1 MNAPQ
6 LIRPWCEVSIKKCVA
21 KLFNASADLLLASL
35 QDNSVDLV
43 VTSPPY
49 CMGMEYEES
58 TSATDFFESH
68 RRILPEVVRVL
79 KPGGSL
85 CWQVGHHVENGVT
98 VPLDALVYLATS
110 ELPELFLRNRI
121 VWTFG
126 HGTHSS
132 RRFSG
137 RHENILW
144 YTKGHEYSFNLDA
157 VRVPQRYSGKRHY
170 KGKRKG
176 KLSGNPLG
184 KNPSDV
190 WDIPNVKSKHV
201 EKTNHPCQFPVALPR
216 RLIRA
221 LSSPGAVILDPY
233 LGSGT
238 SAVAA
243 LLEKRS
249 FIGCD
254 VQTSYLSIAKRRLE
268 LLATGE
274 LPFRDD
280 IPPLEPVRSQ
290 SVAKLPARW
299 RTLRKA
305 SHAGTI

>member
-6 LIRPWCEVSIKKCVA
+6 LIRPWFEVSNKKCVA
-21 KLFNASADLLLASL
+21 KLFNASVELLLTSLEDASI
-35 QDNSVDLV
+35 DLV

-58 TSATDFFESH
+58 TSATDFFENH

-85 CWQVGHHVENGVT
+85 CWQVGHHVENGIT

-121 VWTFG
+121 VWTFR

-157 VRVPQRYSGKRHY
+157 VRVPQRYPGKRHY
-170 KGKRKG
+170 KGKLKG

-201 EKTNHPCQFPVALPR
+201 EKTDHPCQFPVALPR

-221 LSSPGAVILDPY
+221 LTSPGALILDPY

-268 LLATGE
+268 LLTAGQ
-274 LPFRDD
+274 LPVRDD
-280 IPPLEPVRSQ
+280 IPPLKPVRSQ
-290 SVAKLPARW
+290 SVAKLPTRW
-299 RTLRKA
+299 RKLRKA
-305 SHAGTI
+305 SHAGTV

>member
-1 MNAPQ
+1 
-6 LIRPWCEVSIKKCVA
+6 
-21 KLFNASADLLLASL
+21 
-35 QDNSVDLV
+35 
-43 VTSPPY
+43 
-49 CMGMEYEES
+49 
-58 TSATDFFESH
+58 
-68 RRILPEVVRVL
+68 
-79 KPGGSL
+79 
-85 CWQVGHHVENGVT
+85 
-98 VPLDALVYLATS
+98 
-110 ELPELFLRNRI
+110 
-121 VWTFG
+121 
-126 HGTHSS
+126 
-132 RRFSG
+132 
-137 RHENILW
+137 
-144 YTKGHEYSFNLDA
+144 
-157 VRVPQRYSGKRHY
+157 
-170 KGKRKG
+170 
-176 KLSGNPLG
+176 
-184 KNPSDV
+184 

-280 IPPLEPVRSQ
+280 IPPLEPVR
-290 SVAKLPARW
+290 
-299 RTLRKA
+299 
-305 SHAGTI
+305 